1 MKQLKEYVFTFFF
14 FFFYGNIHKAL
25 PCCLVWFLAQY
36 LYCFAERNEGEN
48 NLNWTLRQVT
58 IQFFS

>member
-1 MKQLKEYVFTFFF
+1 MYLLFFF
-14 FFFYGNIHKAL
+14 FCGNIHKGL

-48 NLNWTLRQVT
+48 NLNCTLRQVT

>member
-1 MKQLKEYVFTFFF
+1 MLFTIIILLFLC
-14 FFFYGNIHKAL
+14 GNLGKGFPEI
-25 PCCLVWFLAQY
+25 LAQY

-48 NLNWTLRQVT
+48 NLNCTLRQVT